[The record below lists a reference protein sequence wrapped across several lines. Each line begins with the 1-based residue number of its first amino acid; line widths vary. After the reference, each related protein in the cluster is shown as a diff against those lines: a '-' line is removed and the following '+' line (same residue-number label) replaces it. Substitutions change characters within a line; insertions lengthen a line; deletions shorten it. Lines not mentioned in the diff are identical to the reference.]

1 MPKVIEGM
9 PKGVRLRGKKYFWD
23 VSVNGARVTGTAD
36 SLEQAVRDREA
47 ARKKVQDEEQ
57 QSAVERGWTLKK
69 AFDGALLNIWNG
81 KASIDTV
88 QINAQFIFRYFGE
101 DTNVNDIDEEAIDE
115 FRSWLRK
122 QGNTNGTINRKTS
135 VLTVILKYAYTRKG
149 LARLPYI
156 SRLKENNIHERYIT
170 REEEER
176 MISTFYAWGKYHHM
190 HAVIVLID
198 TGLRSGELFSLAK
211 ADVDF
216 TKMKHGIINI
226 WGQNT
231 KTKKSRTVPLTLRA
245 ASSLKWLMENSESTT
260 KLLPYDRHW
269 LRPAWERMKEHIG
282 LGDCKVFTPH
292 LLRHTFGS
300 RLAQKGVPLQ
310 KIGYIMGHTTPQT
323 TMRYAHLSPQSFDGI
338 TDLLEVPSTNLHD
351 LAI

>member
-1 MPKVIEGM
+1 MPKVVEGM
-9 PKGVRLRGKKYFWD
+9 PKGVRKRGKSFMWD
-23 VSVNGARVTGTAD
+23 ITINGERITGTSAT
-36 SLEQAVRDREA
+36 LEQAVKDREE
-47 ARKKVQDEEQ
+47 ARKKGLENDQ
-57 QSAVERGWTLKK
+57 QSATEKGWTLKR
-69 AFDGALLNIWNG
+69 AFEGALLNVWNG
-81 KASIDTV
+81 KASVDTV

-115 FRSWLRK
+115 FRTWLRE

-135 VLTVILKYAYTRKG
+135 VLTVMLKYAYTRKG
-149 LARLPYI
+149 LKRMPYI
-156 SRLKENNIHERYIT
+156 SRLKENNTHERYVT

-176 MISTFYAWGKYHHM
+176 IIATLYSWGKLHHM

-198 TGLRSGELFSLAK
+198 TGLRSGELLSLAK

-216 TKMKHGIINI
+216 TKMKHGVMNI

-231 KTKKSRTVPLTLRA
+231 KTKRSRTVPLTARA
-245 ASSLKWLMENSESTT
+245 AASLKWLIENSESVT
-260 KLLPYDRHW
+260 KVLPYDRHW
-269 LRPAWERMKEHIG
+269 LRPTWERMKEHIG
-282 LGDCKVFTPH
+282 LGDCEVFTPH

-338 TDLLEVPSTNLHD
+338 TDLLEVQSIDYTS
-351 LAI
+351 LAV